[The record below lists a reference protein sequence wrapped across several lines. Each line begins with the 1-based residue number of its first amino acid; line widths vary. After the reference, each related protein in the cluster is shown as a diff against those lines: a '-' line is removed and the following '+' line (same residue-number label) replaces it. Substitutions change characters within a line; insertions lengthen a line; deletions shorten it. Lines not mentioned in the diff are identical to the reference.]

1 MITTARFKERTIEVH
16 SQKHDEIPYSKL
28 HHIQKASND
37 MLPQPE
43 LRPIVNTRCSD
54 PDDGSIL
61 SWPGVVE
68 VIASFAVTVPTTPN
82 AG

>member
-1 MITTARFKERTIEVH
+1 MMTTRFKGRTIEVH
-16 SQKHDEIPYSKL
+16 SQKHDKIPHGKL

-43 LRPIVNTRCSD
+43 LRPVINMRCSG
-54 PDDGSIL
+54 PDNGSIL

-68 VIASFAVTVPTTPN
+68 VIAGSTAAVPTTPN
-82 AG
+82 AR